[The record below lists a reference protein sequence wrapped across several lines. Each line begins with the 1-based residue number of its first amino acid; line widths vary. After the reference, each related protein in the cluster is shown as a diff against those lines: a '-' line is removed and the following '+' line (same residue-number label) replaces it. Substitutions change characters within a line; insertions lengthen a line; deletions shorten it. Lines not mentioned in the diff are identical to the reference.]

1 MAKRKRLTPAQDGF
15 LATSPSP
22 SATARPALSPSMP
35 GMGSAPIAQVAGE
48 AATRAALDELSA
60 ALSSARSEGRLI
72 EALPLEVI
80 DQGYLMRDRLVQ
92 DEEEMGALI
101 ASLRARGQQTPIEV
115 VAYPEAKGGKS
126 HGLIS
131 GWRRLTALTRL
142 HREAPQDPRFATVR
156 ARIVA
161 PDNMQAAYVAMVE
174 ENEIRA
180 NLSHYERARIA
191 LRAYGA
197 GLYPTQK
204 AALQGLFDS
213 VSRSKRSKINSFIPL
228 VEALDSLL
236 QFPTNIP
243 EKLGLEL
250 SRTLSE
256 DHRFKSRL
264 VSALLDPPAETAQEE
279 LDRIGGAL
287 ATQRGAGDPFADLA
301 AAPGVAPEVKS
312 APPARTPEPRVTA
325 IDTEGVAH
333 RLKGAV
339 ELSYDKAQGR
349 IQLSGAGVSPELFSA
364 LQAWLRAL

>member
-15 LATSPSP
+15 LAAAPAP
-22 SATARPALSPSMP
+22 SAGSRPALSPSMA

-72 EALPLEVI
+72 EALPLGVI

-101 ASLRARGQQTPIEV
+101 SSLRARGQQTPIEV
-115 VAYPEAKGGKS
+115 IAYSGPKDGKT

-142 HREAPQDPRFATVR
+142 HHEAPEDPRFATVR

-236 QFPTNIP
+236 QFPTSIP

-264 VSALLDPPAETAQEE
+264 VSALIDPPARSAQDE
-279 LDRIGGAL
+279 LDRLSAAL
-287 ATQRGAGDPFADLA
+287 AGQRGAGDPFSGLA
-301 AAPGVAPEVKS
+301 PAPERKSEAAPRGPAP
-312 APPARTPEPRVTA
+312 APRVTGLDA
-325 IDTEGVAH
+325 EGVAH

-339 ELSYDKAQGR
+339 EVSYDRTQGR

-364 LQAWLRAL
+364 LQAWLKAR